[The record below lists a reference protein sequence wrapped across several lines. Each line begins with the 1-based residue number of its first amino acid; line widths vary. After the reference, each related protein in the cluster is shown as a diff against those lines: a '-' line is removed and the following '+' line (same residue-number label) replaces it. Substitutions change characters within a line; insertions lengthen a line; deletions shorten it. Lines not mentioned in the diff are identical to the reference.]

1 MSTGTPGVSEK
12 PEPWAA
18 MSAGSTGGAGKAD
31 GDGDPPKPGQAR
43 GLGTEA
49 VLSGPVISA
58 QHQPPPVKKGS
69 PNPEMPLDPGEP
81 EAGDRAAHWF
91 TGAVGRCRGCFET
104 SCEKIKGRQP
114 APEDSEAP
122 LKTPVTFS
130 ASGRDWGRPA
140 AQLSTSMN
148 EHPSWSY
155 SA

>member
-1 MSTGTPGVSEK
+1 
-12 PEPWAA
+12 